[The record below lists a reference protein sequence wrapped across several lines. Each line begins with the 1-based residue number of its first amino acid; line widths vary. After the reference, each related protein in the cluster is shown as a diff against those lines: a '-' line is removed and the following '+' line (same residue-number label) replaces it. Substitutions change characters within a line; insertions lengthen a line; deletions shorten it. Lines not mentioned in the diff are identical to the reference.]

1 MKRLDRLNAILIQLQ
16 SKRIVKSGEIAERFN
31 ISQRTV
37 YRDIRALEEAGI
49 PIGAEAG
56 TGYFLMENFHL
67 PPVMFTNEEA
77 SAILLGEKLVE
88 KMSDEQSK
96 KDYQSAAFKIKAVL
110 KPTDK
115 DFLEQL
121 HGKVS
126 VYNWAN
132 IAGQDR
138 HLYLGEIQQA
148 LVNKQVLEIEYQK
161 KNSTESSIREVEPIG
176 LCNYGSRWHLFA
188 WCNKRNDYRDFR
200 LDRIKNLRKTG
211 NHYTG
216 KRHISIEEFIA
227 RTFDPENT
235 ANITIRISPERKKN
249 IDESK
254 FYYGF
259 IEEKNMNGAVEMKF
273 TNNELHGFAAWLIS
287 TRLLATVIE
296 PPELKEIL
304 DLYIDELV
312 QVKHV
317 TKKKDR
323 FDK

>member
-16 SKRIVKSGEIAERFN
+16 SKRIVKSAEIAERFD

-37 YRDIRALEEAGI
+37 YRDIRALEEAGV

-56 TGYFLMENFHL
+56 TGYFLMENFQL
-67 PPVMFTNEEA
+67 PPIMFTNEEA

-88 KMSDEQSK
+88 KMSDEQSRK
-96 KDYQSAAFKIKAVL
+96 HYQSAAFKIKAVL

-121 HGKVS
+121 HEKVS

-132 IAGQDR
+132 ISGQDR
-138 HLYLGEIQQA
+138 HLYLSEIQQA
-148 LVNKQVLEIEYQK
+148 LVDKQVLEIEYQK
-161 KNSTESSIREVEPIG
+161 KNSTETSIRQVEPIG

-200 LDRIKNLRKTG
+200 LDRIKILRKTG
-211 NHYTG
+211 KHYTE
-216 KRHISIEEFIA
+216 KKHISIEEFIS
-227 RTFDPENT
+227 RTFDLESP
-235 ANITIRISPERKKN
+235 ANITIRLSPERKRN

-259 IEEKNMNGAVEMKF
+259 TEEKSIDDSVEMKF
-273 TNNELHGFAAWLIS
+273 TNNDLHGFAAWLIS
-287 TRLLATVIE
+287 TRSLATIID
-296 PPELKEIL
+296 PPELRKIL
-304 DLYIDELV
+304 GQYTDELI
-312 QVKHV
+312 QA
-317 TKKKDR
+317 R
-323 FDK
+323 QNG